1 MESAVKAAR
10 AITGKCIDSSGILYG
25 VCMGSSCSMDKRYYM
40 ELPTVKDDNHGTGIV
55 LTLLCE
61 IMEYQDTE
69 GVEIL

>member
-1 MESAVKAAR
+1 
-10 AITGKCIDSSGILYG
+10 
-25 VCMGSSCSMDKRYYM
+25 MDKRYYM